1 MPANPLVTDIH
12 AKGRMPAMAL
22 ASRCTAWLKAGPEDA
37 RAMLPPFPADQ
48 MDAYPVSTRVN
59 SPRNDG
65 PDLVEPIGP
74 EQAASALCLIGSW
87 RIDYIHKG
95 NPAAQFATANQEA
108 RSPMNVLPSRRPLR
122 LASLLICL
130 SLTSLQVGAQDFDP
144 GRALYENHCQ
154 QCHAGWVHTREG
166 RKVTRLDDLHAR
178 VGAWSVHAGLHWT
191 SEEIDA
197 VTRYVNRR
205 FYQLTE

>member
-1 MPANPLVTDIH
+1 MTDSLHKH
-12 AKGRMPAMAL
+12 A
-22 ASRCTAWLKAGPEDA
+22 LKA
-37 RAMLPPFPADQ
+37 L
-48 MDAYPVSTRVN
+48 ST
-59 SPRNDG
+59 
-65 PDLVEPIGP
+65 I
-74 EQAASALCLIGSW
+74 ALMV
-87 RIDYIHKG
+87 
-95 NPAAQFATANQEA
+95 F
-108 RSPMNVLPSRRPLR
+108 
-122 LASLLICL
+122 
-130 SLTSLQVGAQDFDP
+130 TSGHSFAQDFDP

-191 SEEIDA
+191 GEEIEA